1 MKKYVITEYEAE
13 DIEELH
19 SMNNEEVANTLEH
32 IKRGYMPQ
40 TYVIHGEKGKTYSED
55 EYDNAKL
62 HIAINKAI
70 LLLRELNKDVL

>member
-1 MKKYVITEYEAE
+1 MARTYTITEYDAE

-19 SMNNEEVANTLEH
+19 SMSNEEVADVLEG
-32 IKRGYMPQ
+32 IKRGWLPQ
-40 TYVIHGEKGKTYSED
+40 SYIIHGEEGKVYSED

-70 LLLRELNKDVL
+70 LCLRKSK

>member
-1 MKKYVITEYEAE
+1 
-13 DIEELH
+13 
-19 SMNNEEVANTLEH
+19 
-32 IKRGYMPQ
+32 MPQ
-40 TYVIHGEKGKTYSED
+40 TYVIHGEEGKTYSED